1 MTMILRSLKAVANRR
16 RTEVIVPSYTC
27 YSVPASIRKAGLDVR
42 VCDIDPVGF
51 GYDLRR
57 LERMDF
63 SNVLC
68 IVTSNL
74 YGIPDDLA
82 AVERIAARHEVNLL
96 DDAAQCMGGRVN
108 GRFAGTFGDA
118 GFFSLDKGKNIT
130 TIEGG
135 IIVTRFDEIA
145 AALRIEFERL
155 PGSEIS
161 RSAINFLKMIL
172 YASFL
177 KPGLY
182 WIPNRL
188 PFLGLGSTV
197 YSEEYPVE
205 KYEAA
210 FAGLGVRLLGRL
222 REINQARIDNAQF
235 LRTGLEGTPR
245 LVLPSP
251 REDASPVYLRF
262 PMRILDEDRRNR
274 CIAELNRI
282 GISASPSYPG
292 AINDIPEIRPELRK
306 EDAELPGGR
315 ALARQIATLPTHHYV
330 RRADLA
336 AMVDVL
342 RRECA

>member
-1 MTMILRSLKAVANRR
+1 MTLVLRSFNAAANRR
-16 RTEVIVPSYTC
+16 RMEVIVPSYTC
-27 YSVPASIRKAGLDVR
+27 YSVPASIRKAGLEVR
-42 VCDIDPVGF
+42 VCDVDPVGF

-63 SNVLC
+63 TNVLC

-74 YGIPDDLA
+74 YGIPDDLP
-82 AVERIAARHEVNLL
+82 AVERIAGRHGVHLL
-96 DDAAQCMGGRVN
+96 DDAAQCMGGRVD

-118 GFFSLDKGKNIT
+118 GLFSLDKGKNIT

-145 AALRIEFERL
+145 AALRIEIERL
-155 PGSEIS
+155 PRSEIM
-161 RSAINFLKMIL
+161 RSSINFLKMIL

-177 KPGLY
+177 HPALY

-205 KYEAA
+205 NYDAF

-222 REINQARIDNAQF
+222 QEINRGRIDNAQF
-235 LRTGLEGTPR
+235 LRAGLEGTPR
-245 LVLPSP
+245 LVLPSA
-251 REDASPVYLRF
+251 RGGASPVYLRF
-262 PMRILDEDRRNR
+262 PIRILDQERRDH

-282 GISASPSYPG
+282 GIAASPSYPG

-306 EDAELPGGR
+306 EDAEHPGGR
-315 ALARQIATLPTHHYV
+315 VLARQIATLPTHHYV
-330 RRADLA
+330 RRDDLA
-336 AMVDVL
+336 TMVDVV
-342 RRECA
+342 RWECA

>member
-1 MTMILRSLKAVANRR
+1 MTIILRSLRALSNGRK
-16 RTEVIVPSYTC
+16 TEVIVPSYTC
-27 YSVPASIRKAGLDVR
+27 YSVPASIKKAGLTVR
-42 VCDIDPVGF
+42 VCDIDRVTF

-57 LERMDF
+57 LERMDL

-74 YGIPDDLA
+74 YGIPDDLSA
-82 AVERIAARHEVNLL
+82 IEQIASRNEIRLI
-96 DDAAQCMGGRVN
+96 DDAAQCMGGRVD

-118 GFFSLDKGKNIT
+118 GLFSLDKGKNIT

-155 PGSEIS
+155 PSSELS

-172 YASFL
+172 YAAFL
-177 KPGLY
+177 NPRLY

-205 KYEAA
+205 KYEAF
-210 FAGLGVRLLGRL
+210 FAGAGVRLLRRL

-251 REDASPVYLRF
+251 REGALPVYLRF
-262 PMRILDEDRRNR
+262 PIRIHDEERRDH
-274 CIAELNRI
+274 CIAELNRV

-292 AINDIPEIRPELRK
+292 AINDIPEIRSGLRK
-306 EDAELPGGR
+306 EDAELLGGR
-315 ALARQIATLPTHHYV
+315 VLARQIATLPTHHYV
-330 RRADLA
+330 RRDDLA
-336 AMVDVL
+336 TMVDVL